1 MSLIELDLAL
11 GDKPQ
16 RAPEEFK
23 ILAAGDNGTRKGIVV
38 LFDEEAARS
47 VITEYQRGGVEL
59 PIDYDHAMA
68 SESAPPSERKAAGW
82 FTPEVR
88 AGELW
93 ATKVRWTPAAQAAIE
108 AREWRYVSLFGDIE
122 ALGKGKA
129 RLKRLRNVAL
139 VNLPATL
146 NTLPLVA
153 HEGSTKDNEM
163 ADTDKSPAPGASRS
177 PIVVTL
183 GARDEAEAIEK
194 VANLQTTLSD
204 VASTLKVEAKP
215 DVIKGAIQALALKAE
230 KADKLQAQLNELTAK
245 AEADKKAGLIAKL
258 SEDGKLP
265 PALHEWAKSQSIESL
280 TAFGEHAPVLAPA
293 AKVESAKTEQ
303 NGVVT
308 LSDEEK
314 QAAALLGNSLEFLT
328 QHKKASVRAA

>member
-1 MSLIELDLAL
+1 MIDPILLGELAL
-11 GDKPQ
+11 SSTG
-16 RAPEEFK
+16 APSEFL
-23 ILAAGDNGTRKGIVV
+23 ILKRGENPTRKGIVV
-38 LFDEEAARS
+38 FDDDAAAS
-47 VITEYQRGGVEL
+47 VMTEYERGGVLL
-59 PIDYDHAMA
+59 PLDFDHAMA
-68 SESAPPSERKAAGW
+68 SEASRVEDRFAAGW
-82 FTPEVR
+82 FQPEVR
-88 AGELW
+88 NGDLW
-93 ATKVRWTPAAQAAIE
+93 AVVEWTERGKAAVE
-108 AREWRYVSLFGDIE
+108 SKEWRYTSLFGDIE
-122 ALGKGKA
+122 PLSKGKA

-153 HEGSTKDNEM
+153 HEGQPKDREM
-163 ADTDKSPAPGASRS
+163 ADTDKSRS

-194 VANLQTTLSD
+194 VTTLQTTLSD

-215 DVIKGAIQALALKAE
+215 DVVKGAIQALALKAD
-230 KADKLQAQLNELTAK
+230 KADKLQAQLNELAAK

-265 PALHEWAKSQSIESL
+265 PSLHDWAKTQSIESL

-303 NGVVT
+303 NGTVT
-308 LSDEEK
+308 LSEEDK
-314 QAAALLGNSLEFLT
+314 HVAALVGNSLEFIT
-328 QHKKASVRAA
+328 KHKASVRAA

>member
-1 MSLIELDLAL
+1 MIDPILLGELAL
-11 GDKPQ
+11 SSTG
-16 RAPEEFK
+16 APSEFL
-23 ILAAGDNGTRKGIVV
+23 ILRRGENPTRKGILV
-38 LFDEEAARS
+38 FDDDAAAS
-47 VITEYQRGGVEL
+47 VMSEYEKGGVLL
-59 PIDYDHAMA
+59 PLDFDHAMA
-68 SESAPPSERKAAGW
+68 SEASRVEDRFAAGW
-82 FTPEVR
+82 FQPEIR
-88 AGELW
+88 NGDLW
-93 ATKVRWTPAAQAAIE
+93 AVVEWTERGKAAVE
-108 AREWRYVSLFGDIE
+108 SKEWRYTSLFGDIE
-122 ALGKGKA
+122 PLGKGKA

-163 ADTDKSPAPGASRS
+163 ADTDKTPAAGASRS

-194 VANLQTTLSD
+194 VATLQTTLSD
-204 VASTLKVEAKP
+204 VAGALKVEAKP

-230 KADKLQAQLNELTAK
+230 TADKLQAQLNELTAK

-303 NGVVT
+303 NGLVT

-314 QAAALLGNSLEFLT
+314 HAAALLGNSIEFLT
-328 QHKKASVRAA
+328 QHKASVRAA